1 MKKLV
6 VFFLG
11 LSLLVLAGCPGPTI
25 TEEEA
30 VEQFCELAAELDA
43 GEIDWEEFQQQEADI
58 EARMERSDISVET
71 VSDGREAECPEF
83 YEIIA
88 REAAMHEFEAQ
99 MEDFELELE
108 EALEEEFDDLDEL
121 EDEF

>member
-1 MKKLV
+1 MKKIVILFIGV
-6 VFFLG
+6 
-11 LSLLVLAGCPGPTI
+11 SLLVLSGCPGPTI
-25 TEEEA
+25 SEEEA
-30 VEQFCELAAELDA
+30 VEQFCELADELDA
-43 GEIDWEEFQQQEADI
+43 GEIDWEEFQEQEAEI
-58 EARMERSDISVET
+58 EAQMERADISIET

-108 EALEEEFDDLDEL
+108 EALEEEFDDVDEL
-121 EDEF
+121 EEEF